1 MSKNK
6 VFRLTAVL
14 LSLFMTVFLFPASV
28 EAEIGTAFTYQGQL
42 LATGLPASG
51 SYDFQFTLY
60 DSQSGGAVIGSTI
73 NQTLNVTNGYF
84 CTNLDFG
91 SEVFK
96 GDACWLETAV
106 RTAGTGSYTTLDQ
119 RQPLNPSPYAI
130 YAASIADAAVTP
142 AKINPDGASSGQ
154 ALIYDGTNVT
164 WGNVPGT
171 IDTTGAT
178 SGQAL
183 MYNGTNAAW
192 SSVPG
197 TIDTAGATSGQA
209 LVFNGSSSDWNTP
222 INPSQIGT
230 TGADIGQAL
239 VFDGATAAWK
249 DVSGGAAP
257 QLYFNQIYGPIAV
270 FPPMSTEVT
279 IASLAVPVEAG
290 QTVKMDYSLG
300 LELFTTANWNSS
312 FEIRLYRNATM
323 IDSNTVADA
332 NAVAGTY
339 KSLLSST
346 CVDVSPTTGTSTYS
360 VRVIFTAATNI
371 TSSTTTNRSINA
383 ICFP

>member
-1 MSKNK
+1 MGVFRLSKKK

-91 SEVFK
+91 SEAFK

-142 AKINPDGASSGQ
+142 AKISPDGASSGQ
-154 ALIYDGTNVT
+154 ALIYNGTNVA
-164 WGNVPGT
+164 WGKVPGT
-171 IDTTGAT
+171 IDASGA
-178 SGQAL
+178 SEGQAL
-183 MYNGTNAAW
+183 VYNG
-192 SSVPG
+192 SSPDWNTRINPSQIG
-197 TIDTAGATSGQA
+197 TAGAVSGQA
-209 LVFNGSSSDWNTP
+209 LVFNG
-222 INPSQIGT
+222 
-230 TGADIGQAL
+230 
-239 VFDGATAAWK
+239 TAAAWN
-249 DVSGGAAP
+249 DVSGSAAP
-257 QLYFNQIYGPIAV
+257 RFYFNQRPEPIAV
-270 FPPMSTEVT
+270 FPPMYTEIT

-290 QTVKMDYSLG
+290 QIVKMDYSFG
-300 LELFTTANWNSS
+300 LELATTANWNSS
-312 FEIRLYRNATM
+312 FEIRLYRDSTL
-323 IDSNTVADA
+323 IDSRLIADA

-339 KSLLSST
+339 SNLLSSAF
-346 CVDVSPTTGTSTYS
+346 VDVSPITETSTYS
-360 VRVIFTAATNI
+360 LRIMFKTAANI
-371 TSSTTTNRSINA
+371 TSSSVTERRINA